1 MLVEEQ
7 ELLRGSD
14 AGLWWW
20 VESEGGGGRTCKKHC
35 WRHWPC
41 AASNS
46 ASLWHTAL
54 LITRVPYPRTPKP
67 APAQP
72 IADGSLACWGKGGE
86 GELGMGNSNN
96 LAVPTVVPGGLVFSD
111 ISTGKVFSCGL
122 LMNGELNWLC
132 NGTHISAGGGVLIIL
147 PCALVALPTC

>member
-1 MLVEEQ
+1 
-7 ELLRGSD
+7 
-14 AGLWWW
+14 
-20 VESEGGGGRTCKKHC
+20 
-35 WRHWPC
+35 
-41 AASNS
+41 
-46 ASLWHTAL
+46 
-54 LITRVPYPRTPKP
+54 
-67 APAQP
+67 
-72 IADGSLACWGKGGE
+72 
-86 GELGMGNSNN
+86 MGNSNN